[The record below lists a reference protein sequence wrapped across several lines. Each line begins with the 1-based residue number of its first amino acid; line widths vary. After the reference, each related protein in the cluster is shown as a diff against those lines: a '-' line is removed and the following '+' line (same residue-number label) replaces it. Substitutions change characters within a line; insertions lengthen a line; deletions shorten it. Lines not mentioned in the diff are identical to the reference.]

1 MRKSATLDRFAA
13 YFDVGAATLRPVS
26 SSSWDDV
33 TPAQL
38 TAVMEPGVRDPER
51 VPTVSSDTFPGVPTS
66 PAMEQ
71 AARRRYL
78 LKPVRA
84 FATYERKGKREALDS
99 NAPAQRVH
107 LRIDAVATR
116 LTSSHLRAAFIAAE
130 RLERDARRAPHAH
143 LRPTSAILSAEGSG
157 AGSGARE
164 WWRFAVAATTLR
176 ARREGTVPRGSIDW
190 WSRCARGDGTWRR
203 TPRTSRL
210 TRDRKERR
218 ARRGNGGPRPSPS
231 GRCPSST
238 MSRGMCRRASACCFA
253 RSRTPGRDAKAP
265 ENPPRP
271 PARRTTRARSRAR
284 GADGSGDGLRDRD
297 RRRRTTTTPPA
308 TRRTI
313 RISTPTRRC
322 PRRTGRSSGACSTW
336 KDTRP
341 RRRRRSRLR
350 TTRFRWRPPFG
361 STRRRSS
368 STTTTKKLRRRCCAR
383 ASLDSS
389 RARDRT
395 PGKIGSPR
403 DARGDRCARRRRE
416 ARSRVGR
423 ETLDERLGIRARV
436 HRRRR
441 DRRGVVGRRRE
452 RGRERRRR
460 RRRIRKYRGRGGVR
474 VRGDVDGRCGRER
487 YASPVFRRARPS
499 FGRASS
505 WSRDKTHGSGCAGR
519 HRLRL
524 GGARARHRAQ
534 VADRSSGG
542 GADTTQTC
550 AVGGT
555 GGAAQTSGGGG
566 GEPTGHRRARAAA
579 RRARRSTRR
588 GRHRRRPRAARRRAV
603 GQHRIRPSDRVRGP
617 RSGST
622 QGAAPPSNSAR
633 RRRRPSSSTRSKF
646 PSPTYP
652 PPSRR
657 DRGIRLRRGAR
668 RRSRTPR
675 RSSPRSARTRRFS
688 RRSRPCRDTPRRR

>member
-38 TAVMEPGVRDPER
+38 TAVMEPGVCDPER

-176 ARREGTVPRGSIDW
+176 ARREGTVPADRSTGGHDARAATVRG
-190 WSRCARGDGTWRR
+190 GV
-203 TPRTSRL
+203 
-210 TRDRKERR
+210 RR
-218 ARRGNGGPRPSPS
+218 ARRVSRETEKKEGRVGGTVARARPRREDARPRRCREGCAGARLRVVSRARARPGETRRRRKIRLDRRRG
-231 GRCPSST
+231 GR
-238 MSRGMCRRASACCFA
+238 RGEVARARGGWFGGWFA
-253 RSRTPGRDAKAP
+253 RSR
-265 ENPPRP
+265 
-271 PARRTTRARSRAR
+271 S
-284 GADGSGDGLRDRD
+284 
-297 RRRRTTTTPPA
+297 
-308 TRRTI
+308 
-313 RISTPTRRC
+313 STPNDDDASCDAADDPDLDPDAEMSEEDWAQLRRVFDVEGH
-322 PRRTGRSSGACSTW
+322 TSAASKAFEVAN
-336 KDTRP
+336 DA
-341 RRRRRSRLR
+341 LQME
-350 TTRFRWRPPFG
+350 TTVRIDAASFELDDDDEEA
-361 STRRRSS
+361 
-368 STTTTKKLRRRCCAR
+368 STTVLR
-383 ASLDSS
+383 ASVSGLLA
-389 RARDRT
+389 ARDRT
-395 PGKIGSPR
+395 PKRSDHRATLAAIDVHVDGARLVRASGARRSTNVSES
-403 DARGDRCARRRRE
+403 ARGSIAADETAE
-416 ARSRVGR
+416 ALWGDVANG
-423 ETLDERLGIRARV
+423 DA
-436 HRRRR
+436 
-441 DRRGVVGRRRE
+441 
-452 RGRERRRR
+452 ERRRR

-622 QGAAPPSNSAR
+622 PGAAPPSNSAR

>member
-176 ARREGTVPRGSIDW
+176 ARREGTVPPRID
-190 WSRCARGDGTWRR
+190 
-203 TPRTSRL
+203 RL
-210 TRDRKERR
+210 VVTMR
-218 ARRGNGGPRPSPS
+218 ARRRYVEAYAAHVASHARPKRKKGASGERWPAPVPVGKMPVLDDVERDVPARVCVLFRALAHARARREGAGKSASTAGAEDDAGEVARARGGWF
-231 GRCPSST
+231 G
-238 MSRGMCRRASACCFA
+238 GWFA
-253 RSRTPGRDAKAP
+253 RSRSSTPNDDDASCDAADDP
-265 ENPPRP
+265 DLDPDAEMSEEDWAQLRRVFDVEGHRPRGVEGVRGCE
-271 PARRTTRARSRAR
+271 RRASDGDHRSDRRGVVRAR
-284 GADGSGDGLRDRD
+284 
-297 RRRRTTTTPPA
+297 
-308 TRRTI
+308 
-313 RISTPTRRC
+313 
-322 PRRTGRSSGACSTW
+322 
-336 KDTRP
+336 
-341 RRRRRSRLR
+341 RRRRRSFDDGAARERLWTPR
-350 TTRFRWRPPFG
+350 GLAIVP
-361 STRRRSS
+361 
-368 STTTTKKLRRRCCAR
+368 
-383 ASLDSS
+383 
-389 RARDRT
+389 

-403 DARGDRCARRRRE
+403 DARGDRCARR
-416 ARSRVGR
+416 ARGSFAR
-423 ETLDERLGIRARV
+423 RARDA
-436 HRRRR
+436 RRTSRNPREGPSPPTRPPRR
-441 DRRGVVGRRRE
+441 CGATSRTGTRAAATKTTNTKISRTRR
-452 RGRERRRR
+452 
-460 RRRIRKYRGRGGVR
+460 VR

-588 GRHRRRPRAARRRAV
+588 GRHRRRPRAASSPRV

-622 QGAAPPSNSAR
+622 QSCAAVELGASAETSKLFNAFKISVADVSAAVAPGTVGSDCGVERVDVHGQP
-633 RRRRPSSSTRSKF
+633 RP
-646 PSPTYP
+646 
-652 PPSRR
+652 
-657 DRGIRLRRGAR
+657 
-668 RRSRTPR
+668 
-675 RSSPRSARTRRFS
+675 SSPRSARTRRFS